1 MSLTCFRFLPQ
12 DTVIALQ
19 ALAYYAAISG
29 ANAIELRLSI
39 SDPAS
44 SFASVF
50 HINSSNFQA
59 YQSQEVTDHSLNLML
74 KVAICKIQLIRLQK

>member
-1 MSLTCFRFLPQ
+1 MFLTCFCFLSQ

-39 SDPAS
+39 SDPAL

-59 YQSQEVTDHSLNLML
+59 YQSQEVTDHSLSLML
-74 KVAICKIQLIRLQK
+74 KGVLYKIKVNKTF